1 MGLSFTAPAKRAA
14 VLVLCIGAINA
25 CSDERDKA
33 LAANLETAEGMIDAF
48 YSFDASRLRPF
59 LSRAGE
65 AQGSVLGYQAWAEG
79 GNYVV
84 LKRAR

>member
-1 MGLSFTAPAKRAA
+1 MTSAAAKCAA
-14 VLVLCIGAINA
+14 MLALYVSALNA
-25 CSDERDKA
+25 CSDELDEA

-65 AQGSVLGYQAWAEG
+65 AQGSVLGYQAWAG
-79 GNYVV
+79 
-84 LKRAR
+84 R